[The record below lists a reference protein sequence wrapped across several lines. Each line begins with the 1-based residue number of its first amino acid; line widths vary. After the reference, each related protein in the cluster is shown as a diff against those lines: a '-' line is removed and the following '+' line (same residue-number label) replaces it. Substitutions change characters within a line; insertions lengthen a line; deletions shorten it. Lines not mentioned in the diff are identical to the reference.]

1 MSKNSDVEP
10 LLKSYVPRHIRLGLC
25 CEPPVIQA
33 FRDVKEEI
41 PIVDESGS
49 VIETR
54 FVLKTVPVSDVMSVY
69 NVEDFRLST
78 MIKNGVPLNVVN
90 VNNSSAFT
98 IDQLERICQNIDNV
112 EAFVNK
118 VAQEKAEKQ
127 SWFES
132 FDENKSVES

>member
-1 MSKNSDVEP
+1 MSKNEVVEP
-10 LLKSYVPRHIRLGLC
+10 SLKSYVPRHIRLGVC
-25 CEPPVIQA
+25 CKLPVLLS
-33 FRDVKEEI
+33 FRDVLEEI
-41 PIVDESGS
+41 PVIDEAGS

-54 FVLKTVPVSDVMSVY
+54 SVLKRVPVSDVMSVF

-78 MIKNGVPLNVVN
+78 MVKNGVPLNVVN

-112 EAFVNK
+112 ESFVNK

-127 SWFES
+127 SWFASFNES
-132 FDENKSVES
+132 ESVES

>member
-1 MSKNSDVEP
+1 MSKNEVVEP
-10 LLKSYVPRHIRLGLC
+10 SLKSYVPRHIRLGLC
-25 CEPPVIQA
+25 CDTPVIDA

-41 PIVDESGS
+41 PIVDEAGS

-54 FVLKTVPVSDVMSVY
+54 SVLKRVPVSDVMSVY

-78 MIKNGVPLNVVN
+78 MVKNGVPLNVVN
-90 VNNSSAFT
+90 CNYSSAFT

-118 VAQEKAEKQ
+118 VAQEKAEKL